1 MAGTDLIT
9 HSLGGKT
16 VMQRES
22 DGYISATA
30 MCKAAGKK
38 LNDYKRLENTKEY
51 LEELASI
58 TGIPAIELIKQYGN
72 NRKMGT
78 WVHPKV
84 AIHLAQWL
92 SPKFAVRVTNW
103 VHDWMM
109 GSVEGKQRQL
119 APLNPQPNLPMQHK
133 LISVNPNTG
142 EVITHEYSGKILVI
156 PHETA
161 RNAVNDHIA
170 HGEKLQKHV
179 NGMVTAFQDLMLG
192 ADMIPEA
199 LPQS

>member
-58 TGIPAIELIKQYGN
+58 TGIPAIELINHYQLE
-72 NRKMGT
+72 
-78 WVHPKV
+78 V
-84 AIHLAQWL
+84 
-92 SPKFAVRVTNW
+92 
-103 VHDWMM
+103 
-109 GSVEGKQRQL
+109 GSINSDCKSTV
-119 APLNPQPNLPMQHK
+119 K
-133 LISVNPNTG
+133 LKL
-142 EVITHEYSGKILVI
+142 YSI
-156 PHETA
+156 
-161 RNAVNDHIA
+161 
-170 HGEKLQKHV
+170 
-179 NGMVTAFQDLMLG
+179 
-192 ADMIPEA
+192 
-199 LPQS
+199 